1 MAFVNFFSV
10 FFLPQKYHF
19 PSKVVTNPNDS
30 IMNRFTEELLC
41 WPLQLFF
48 PSKFVVLDFLVYL
61 INCFNNSNQHKCDSG
76 EEGVLFLR
84 WALLLLFL
92 VTMRQIVLSLLCK
105 KTVGKTKKLFCYS
118 CSQKLLCFPFCNS
131 IAATLP
137 YPSLS
142 QPLLVQILLKKPYK
156 PAFKIFSTICYKLII
171 TVYESNQVYFLNKR
185 CVNKTNVPVLTSIT
199 IDMPADG
206 ECLIYCYFFRATSF
220 FKKGLYCC
228 VLSILCFH
236 SINVPFVSEALQLN

>member
-1 MAFVNFFSV
+1 MSAAAAVFSDGETDCSVSFVQENSGENQET
-10 FFLPQKYHF
+10 FL
-19 PSKVVTNPNDS
+19 
-30 IMNRFTEELLC
+30 
-41 WPLQLFF
+41 LQLL
-48 PSKFVVLDFLVYL
+48 PK
-61 INCFNNSNQHKCDSG
+61 IAQ
-76 EEGVLFLR
+76 
-84 WALLLLFL
+84 
-92 VTMRQIVLSLLCK
+92 
-105 KTVGKTKKLFCYS
+105 
-118 CSQKLLCFPFCNS
+118 CFPFCNS